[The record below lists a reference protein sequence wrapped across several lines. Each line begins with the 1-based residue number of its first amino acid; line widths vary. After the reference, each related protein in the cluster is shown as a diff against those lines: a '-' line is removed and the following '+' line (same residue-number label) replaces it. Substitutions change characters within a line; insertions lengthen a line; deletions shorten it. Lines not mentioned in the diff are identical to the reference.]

1 MTATTQVPFHRD
13 IALLI
18 FMLCH
23 SYRVIARTTAALLS
37 CLVACFQVFDETV
50 TTEDVY
56 RYTARPLISH
66 IFRGQNATCF
76 AYGQTGACACMC
88 AQRPN
93 KHYVL
98 YRCCSVAA
106 CVCIPPCADLSS
118 ILPLLSSVILYTD
131 HHCHHPR
138 PTLCINYIRL
148 SRTTTGSG
156 KTYTMMGNVRDL
168 AGATPDEAV
177 GERADTQPGLYVL
190 AARDIFARLAFE
202 ESLRPQATVPPGA
215 HERPGVE
222 HRVVVCS
229 FFEIYGGRLFDLMTG
244 RSELKALVDHR
255 WVWVINRS

>member
-76 AYGQTGACACMC
+76 AYGQTGACA
-88 AQRPN
+88 
-93 KHYVL
+93 
-98 YRCCSVAA
+98 
-106 CVCIPPCADLSS
+106 CIPPCADLSS